1 MNKLKFL
8 IAVLL
13 FCSCKDSEKPDNT
26 YQTAFGMYS
35 ILIEN
40 YTDSSHHIE
49 KEIQSLKNK
58 NDNPG
63 LIKYDS
69 LTKNHIE
76 YLNSLYERLQESSK
90 IISNKE
96 NQSILS
102 NTIHTNQL
110 FFNGDE
116 YSDVGNEYILKTDSY
131 RENILALLANDNHS
145 NRVKSILNTDVIQD
159 RNRIKH
165 KSLNYHFKDQA
176 LIATLAYLKFQINTL
191 LQLEL
196 EFLKNCE
203 IN

>member
-1 MNKLKFL
+1 
-8 IAVLL
+8 
-13 FCSCKDSEKPDNT
+13 
-26 YQTAFGMYS
+26 MYS

-40 YTDSSHHIE
+40 YNESSHHIE
-49 KEIQSLKNK
+49 NEIQSLKNE
-58 NDNPG
+58 NDSPK

-69 LTKNHIE
+69 LTKNHME
-76 YLNSLYERLQESSK
+76 YLNGLYEKLLETSK
-90 IISNKE
+90 TISTKE

-102 NTIHTNQL
+102 DTIYTNQL
-110 FFNGDE
+110 FFIGDE
-116 YSDVGNEYILKTDSY
+116 YSDVGKDYISKTDSF
-131 RENILALLANDNHS
+131 RENILALVTNDSHS
-145 NRVKSILNTDVIQD
+145 IRVKSILNTETIQD

-196 EFLKNCE
+196 EFFKNCE

>member
-96 NQSILS
+96 NQSI
-102 NTIHTNQL
+102 
-110 FFNGDE
+110 
-116 YSDVGNEYILKTDSY
+116 
-131 RENILALLANDNHS
+131 
-145 NRVKSILNTDVIQD
+145 
-159 RNRIKH
+159 
-165 KSLNYHFKDQA
+165 
-176 LIATLAYLKFQINTL
+176 
-191 LQLEL
+191 
-196 EFLKNCE
+196 
-203 IN
+203 